1 MTAEIENESAEA
13 SEIMHVHTPI
23 TVRYGETDMMGVV
36 YHANYLLYFEDARI
50 DFLDAVGFSY
60 NERIEQQG
68 YMSPIHDV
76 EIHYRSPLRYGEAAF
91 VRTSVAKSLPMR
103 TVYRQQVF
111 RADDAAGA
119 DEAGEPLL
127 REGATPLVDALVTLC
142 VVERDTFRPVSLK
155 RTFPDLYARYNEL
168 AEEA

>member
-1 MTAEIENESAEA
+1 
-13 SEIMHVHTPI
+13 MHVHTPI

-91 VRTSVAKSLPMR
+91 VRTSVAQSLPMR

-127 REGATPLVDALVTLC
+127 REGASPLVDALVTLC